1 MLSCVFVVVFF
12 SSQPEIPMLR
22 NNSLHCRHSRSRV
35 KVAACLSLALDI
47 LCVWLPH
54 SASPPYHIIYV
65 KKKRKKDSFSSA
77 LGMCFIKLNTYKKLY
92 LERQISKEKPPTSES
107 GIAAKRIFTEI
118 FLRGA
123 DEHWLHFPVLIWDNF
138 NPALFGNFSQVIS
151 NLNKNKG
158 KATIDLLLQ
167 ELTYLHFKLK
177 NQTKQK
183 IRETF
188 CHICCWFSICLLCI
202 NYFNLNYILQC

>member
-1 MLSCVFVVVFF
+1 MYSLLLTSNGKDVCFSLYCEGNSKKKADTCFSISSVVLCFCWFFF

-123 DEHWLHFPVLIWDNF
+123 DEH
-138 NPALFGNFSQVIS
+138 
-151 NLNKNKG
+151 
-158 KATIDLLLQ
+158 
-167 ELTYLHFKLK
+167 
-177 NQTKQK
+177 
-183 IRETF
+183 
-188 CHICCWFSICLLCI
+188 
-202 NYFNLNYILQC
+202 